1 MSAAGSRLCS
11 SLTAH
16 LLLAGA
22 ADAPVSIPSWTG
34 PLGGSMGFA
43 GVRGTRRFFA
53 GWTADRSS
61 FLQRSVQTSPEE
73 HTETDRDPERDR
85 GAYQQG

>member
-1 MSAAGSRLCS
+1 
-11 SLTAH
+11 
-16 LLLAGA
+16 
-22 ADAPVSIPSWTG
+22 
-34 PLGGSMGFA
+34 MGFA